1 MLDELVFKGKNLDE
15 ALSKASN
22 FFGADREQLSYEFLD
37 ESPDGEVWIKLKEH
51 PFASGKPPAPAAEES
66 QPDEQLD
73 EQPDEQPDEQ
83 LDEQLD
89 EQPPTSYSPP
99 PPTQSV
105 PPTRPGRQP
114 YPPYQQRGA
123 GGAGAGARARRSWG
137 DDRPPQRGRGEGG
150 GRGRGKEHWKAREP
164 QLDGLGQAEK
174 DAHAFVAG
182 LLGKM
187 RMRLDVLPVQ
197 DQSRLIFNIDGPDRN
212 ILLAKKGSVLSAVQY
227 LVNKIFM
234 NRSERPQKIFVDS
247 NGYRIAREEELGEI
261 AKMSADKVRA
271 SGREYVLNPMDPYER
286 RLIHIALKDDDEVA
300 TISRGEG
307 FIKRV
312 AIVPR
317 GADGEAPPEDGEGK

>member
-1 MLDELVFKGKNLDE
+1 MLEELVFKGKNLDE

-51 PFASGKPPAPAAEES
+51 PFASSKQEAHAAEES
-66 QPDEQLD
+66 QSD
-73 EQPDEQPDEQ
+73 EQPDEQPA
-83 LDEQLD
+83 

-99 PPTQSV
+99 PTQSLT
-105 PPTRPGRQP
+105 PSEPERQP
-114 YPPYQQRGA
+114 YPSYKRSGA
-123 GGAGAGARARRSWG
+123 EGTGARRSWG
-137 DDRPPQRGRGEGG
+137 DDRPRQRGRGGV
-150 GRGRGKEHWKAREP
+150 RGKEHWKSREP

-182 LLGKM
+182 LLRKM

-212 ILLAKKGSVLSAVQY
+212 LLLAKKGSVLSAIQY

-247 NGYRIAREEELGEI
+247 NGYRVAREEELSEI
-261 AKMSADKVRA
+261 AQMSADKVRA

-286 RLIHIALKDDDEVA
+286 RLIHIALKDDDEVT

-312 AIVPR
+312 AIVLR
-317 GADGEAPPEDGEGK
+317 DADDGEAPPADGGGK